1 MTEREVLGR
10 KIARMKETEIAEVLE
25 YIAVMELLRDE
36 AHNPQLFRDVDKGFV
51 NGKTGRYGKARRRA
65 PVNGRA

>member
-10 KIARMKETEIAEVLE
+10 KLTRMKEAEISEVLE

-36 AHNPQLFRDVDKGFV
+36 AHNPQLFRDVD
-51 NGKTGRYGKARRRA
+51 
-65 PVNGRA
+65 